1 MDILMTGASGL
12 VGTALV
18 TELACQGHT
27 IYRLMRPGAAKPTKN
42 LPNVLD
48 LPWDPKTLAI
58 SAGDVQREREFENAE
73 AVINLAGAPVVE
85 GRWTPERKALLRS
98 SRVDTT
104 RGLVTVLAKLSKRP
118 RVMISA
124 SAIGYY
130 GNRGDELLTESSAGG
145 TDFLADLAKEWEAEA
160 KRAEELGARVVL
172 IRLGIVLAKHGG
184 ALPAMMAPFKMG
196 MGGKLG
202 SGRQW
207 MSWIALDDVV
217 GIICR
222 ALEDESFSGAVNVVA
237 PEAIRNS
244 DFTKA
249 LAHAMH
255 RPAIFAAPAFVLR
268 LALGE
273 MADSALLAS
282 ARVVPERLTKL
293 RYKFLHPKLDET
305 LQQILN

>member
-1 MDILMTGASGL
+1 MNILMTGASGL

-18 TELACQGHT
+18 TELARQGHT
-27 IYRLMRPGAAKPTKN
+27 IHRLVRPGAAKPKKN
-42 LPNVLD
+42 SPNVLD
-48 LPWDPKTLAI
+48 LPWDPKTGDI
-58 SAGDVQREREFENAE
+58 SSGGIQRERKLENAD
-73 AVINLAGAPVVE
+73 AVINLAGAPIVE

-104 RGLVTVLAKLSKRP
+104 RGLVTALANLSKPP

-145 TDFLADLAKEWEAEA
+145 TDFLADLATEWEVEA
-160 KRAEELGARVVL
+160 KQAEGLGVRVVL
-172 IRLGIVLAKHGG
+172 PRLGIVLAKHGG

-207 MSWIALDDVV
+207 MSWVALDDVV
-217 GIICR
+217 GVICR
-222 ALEDESFSGAVNVVA
+222 ALDDESFSGPINVVA

-249 LAHAMH
+249 LARAMH

-273 MADSALLAS
+273 MADAALLAS
-282 ARVVPERLTKL
+282 ERVVPEKLTKF
-293 RYKFLHPKLDET
+293 RYQFLHPKLDAT
-305 LQQILN
+305 LRQILN